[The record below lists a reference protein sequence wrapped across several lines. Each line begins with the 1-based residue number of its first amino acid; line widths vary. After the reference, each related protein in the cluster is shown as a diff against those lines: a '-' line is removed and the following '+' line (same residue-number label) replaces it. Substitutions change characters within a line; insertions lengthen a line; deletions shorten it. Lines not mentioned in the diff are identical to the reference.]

1 MLHPSYPTLYIECRK
16 WYGYEVKEFIQGPG
30 DTIYMPAYMA
40 HAVMNIDENLSVTEN
55 YFLADSLDDW
65 VHGMMTDMEL
75 IEEISLV
82 EQEMFWR
89 AMYFKHLEK
98 EDREAVRSMRKQV
111 EFMVNNEGS
120 ACYTEDEDEEEEV
133 NEN

>member
-1 MLHPSYPTLYIECRK
+1 
-16 WYGYEVKEFIQGPG
+16 
-30 DTIYMPAYMA
+30 MPAYMA